1 MSSAKIVTF
10 RYHSTEF
17 QNFTIYAS
25 RSKTYQMFCKAN
37 LRAFF
42 NPFVCVYLVKI
53 KVYVFSRLPISKMT
67 IMLVYFICFGHNS
80 ILFFFLGSMLIKF
93 EDLKFK
99 LFNCLK
105 ESCQGAIINNIIQVI
120 FNSCTYHSAL
130 SPITFP
136 FPVNERA

>member
-1 MSSAKIVTF
+1 MLLGQKHIKCFA
-10 RYHSTEF
+10 RP
-17 QNFTIYAS
+17 IYE
-25 RSKTYQMFCKAN
+25 
-37 LRAFF
+37 
-42 NPFVCVYLVKI
+42 PFLILLSVCILYKI
-53 KVYVFSRLPISKMT
+53 KVYVSSSLPISKMK

-80 ILFFFLGSMLIKF
+80 ILFCFLGSMLIKF

-105 ESCQGAIINNIIQVI
+105 ESCQGAIINNIIHVI

-136 FPVNERA
+136 CSVNERA